1 MDLGA
6 NAAQQS
12 VRVQAFGV
20 HGPQGTTVIT
30 SVDGTTIGCR
40 TTGRGPGVL
49 VIPGPMEAADDFQEL
64 ADALANDFTVHV
76 LDRRGRGE
84 SGPHRAG
91 HGLRTEVEDVRAVLD
106 ATGAQ
111 RLLGV
116 SSGAVIALEAAL
128 RLPGITH
135 VAAYEPPIDVAKHK
149 GEVLARF
156 EKEVEAERHPEA
168 VVTIA
173 KGLGIGPPWLRVMLR
188 LAPRR
193 FLVAAVRKMAAEE
206 GEDLFE
212 GLPTV
217 RHDLRIVEEGSA
229 NLARFG
235 ALRGHVLLIG
245 GTWSP
250 GYLTGGLYAL
260 ADLLPHAE
268 KILVER
274 AHHFSASASPRLLVP
289 ALKGFLGG

>member
-1 MDLGA
+1 M
-6 NAAQQS
+6 
-12 VRVQAFGV
+12 
-20 HGPQGTTVIT
+20 IT

-49 VIPGPMEAADDFQEL
+49 VIPGPMEGAGDFREL
-64 ADALANDFTVHV
+64 AEALANDFTVHV

-135 VAAYEPPIDVAKHK
+135 VVAYEPPIDLAKHR
-149 GEVLARF
+149 GGVLARF
-156 EKEVEAERHPEA
+156 EQEVEAGRHPEA
-168 VVTIA
+168 VVTIT
-173 KGLGIGPPWLRVMLR
+173 KGLGFGPLWLRVMLR
-188 LAPRR
+188 LAPRWV
-193 FLVAAVRKMAAEE
+193 LVRAVRKMVAEE
-206 GEDLFE
+206 GKDLLE

-229 NLARFG
+229 NLTRFG

-245 GTWSP
+245 GTRSP
-250 GYLTGGLYAL
+250 SYLTGGLYAL

-268 KILVER
+268 KILVDR
-274 AHHFSASASPRLLVP
+274 AHHFSAAESPRLLVP
-289 ALKGFLGG
+289 ALEGFLGA